1 MTQLTNKN
9 SNTPPVGGDGG
20 ILLQCPM
27 PVFDFDVIT
36 LGHGSGG
43 LLTRKL
49 LESGVFEIL
58 SNPFLNEKHDGAF
71 LNLQGNCAF
80 TTDSFVVSPI
90 FFPGGNIGELAV
102 NGTVNDLAMCGA
114 IPKYLSLS
122 FILEEGLRMEEFWEV
137 LVSIKDAC
145 RKAGVYIVTGDTKVV
160 EKGKGD
166 KIFINTTGIGE
177 LHPAASIHL
186 KNIKPGDKI
195 ILNGN
200 IATHGIAIMSVR
212 EGLTFESDIISDTAA
227 LNKTVMALLDEF
239 GEQIHFLRDPTRGG
253 VATTLSEIAR
263 DGGLGINIIE
273 KYLPIDEQVAG
284 ACEILGLDPV
294 YVANEGIFISIVD
307 EKIADNYLTRL
318 KNMEQG
324 QHAAIIGEVVTAH
337 SKQVVMTSKI
347 GGKRVVNMLAGDQL
361 PRIC

>member
-1 MTQLTNKN
+1 MAQLKNKK
-9 SNTPPVGGDGG
+9 SDTSLGDGG
-20 ILLQCPM
+20 IQLQCPM

-58 SNPFLNEKHDGAF
+58 NNPFLNEKHDGAY
-71 LNLQGNCAF
+71 LSLPRNCAF

-145 RKAGVYIVTGDTKVV
+145 QKAGVDIVTGDTKVV

-166 KIFINTTGIGE
+166 KIFVNTTGIGE
-177 LHPAASIHL
+177 LHPAAAIHL
-186 KNIKPGDKI
+186 NRIKAGDKI

-212 EGLTFESDIISDTAA
+212 EGLTFESDIISDTTA
-227 LNKTVMALLDEF
+227 LNETVIALLDEF
-239 GEQIHFLRDPTRGG
+239 GEHIHFLRDPTRGG

-263 DGGLGINIIE
+263 DGGLGIDIVE

-294 YVANEGIFISIVD
+294 YVANEGVFISIVN
-307 EKIADNYLTRL
+307 EKLADNYLTKL
-318 KNMEQG
+318 KSMEQG
-324 QHAAIIGEVVTAH
+324 KNAAIIGEVVTAH
-337 SKQVVMTSKI
+337 PKQVVLTSKI